1 VKVSS
6 TIPAFELTFEPV
18 PAGYPREVGDV
29 VHVHRTESLGSGG
42 HPIYVDA
49 GGTVRAEIS
58 DRGEV
63 RMIATSARQVLRRP
77 VLCRPASCRGAACP
91 AHAESAPPRESARVR
106 KALGRR
112 PGASGTARREPLYG
126 VG

>member
-1 VKVSS
+1 M
-6 TIPAFELTFEPV
+6 PAYELTFEPA
-18 PAGYPREVGDV
+18 PAGSAEAGAGTVR
-29 VHVHRTESLGSGG
+29 VHRTDFLGSGG

-77 VLCRPASCRGAACP
+77 VACRRVPGRDPGAAV
-91 AHAESAPPRESARVR
+91 VR
-106 KALGRR
+106 
-112 PGASGTARREPLYG
+112 P
-126 VG
+126 